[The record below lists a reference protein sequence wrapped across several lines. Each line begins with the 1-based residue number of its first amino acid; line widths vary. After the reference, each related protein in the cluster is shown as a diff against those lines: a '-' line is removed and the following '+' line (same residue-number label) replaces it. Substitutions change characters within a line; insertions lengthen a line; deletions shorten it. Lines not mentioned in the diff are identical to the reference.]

1 MDMSIFA
8 ATRAGLQTIVAAY
21 QTGMMA
27 VDDSN
32 SNPDHNMHNLVLNAL
47 GQRARVIIDD
57 GTLIKHLDVDM
68 RGSGIIATHCGS
80 DAIIQYTRRCKLDLN
95 DIVVRTMEDKWKG
108 GQNGQA

>member
-32 SNPDHNMHNLVLNAL
+32 TNPDHNMHNLVLNSL

-80 DAIIQYTRRCKLDLN
+80 DAIIKYTRRCKLDLN
-95 DIVVRTMEDKWKG
+95 DIVVRAMDDKWKG
-108 GQNGQA
+108 GQNA